1 MRSYFMGTPRLG
13 FSTWSDADRD
23 LAIALWGDAQV
34 TALIGGPFTL
44 AQVEERLAREIRTQA
59 ELGFQYWPLFRLAD
73 DAHVGCCGLRPVP
86 GRDGVLELGFHLRTE
101 HWGQGFAT
109 ESARAAIGYAFTTI
123 GASALVAGHNPRNT
137 ASSRV
142 LQRLGFRYSHDE
154 FYAPTG
160 LRHPSYELTADEHR
174 LDDPPTADGGRKS

>member
-23 LAIALWGDAQV
+23 LAIALWGDARV

-44 AQVEERLAREIRTQA
+44 AQVGERLAREIRTQA

-109 ESARAAIGYAFTTI
+109 ESARAAVGYAFTTI

-174 LDDPPTADGGRKS
+174 LDHPPTPDGGRKD